1 MSQQKFGLIIN
12 PYAKQVKKRY
22 LATNRRFWEALLS
35 PEEYALPDGADKV
48 KDSVASFL
56 DRGIDT
62 LGIIGGDGTVHLVLS
77 ELLKLNPP
85 RLPAILPFRGG
96 TINALC
102 NNLGNRDTPE
112 DTLKKLMGIIPSH
125 RIQTYKHLLRVEEQ
139 GKGGSEL
146 RFGFS
151 FANGVLVGAYN
162 EYYQAKNPGLTA
174 ALKIILKIFATG
186 MVSMGG
192 GPGILTPV
200 EMKVR
205 VPGRLEREGKFRVVV
220 ASVLENPTLWWKPFG
235 QELNGRPAFH
245 YLVNSMAT
253 HTLVWNMWDLFIGK
267 VQHPEH
273 SVGQTGEVEVECD
286 AGYILDGEVFG
297 VGRKLTIRI
306 TLGPALKFLSL

>member
-12 PYAKQVKKRY
+12 PYAKRVQKRY
-22 LATNRRFWEALLS
+22 IATNRRFWEALLA
-35 PEEYALPDGADKV
+35 PGEYVLPDRADKV
-48 KDSVASFL
+48 KDAIAALL
-56 DRGIDT
+56 DRGIT
-62 LGIIGGDGTVHLVLS
+62 SLGIIGGDGTVHLVLS
-77 ELLKLNPP
+77 ELLKLNPN

-125 RIQTYKHLLRVEEQ
+125 RIQSYKHLLRLEEKA
-139 GKGGSEL
+139 KGHSEL

-151 FANGVLVGAYN
+151 FANGALVKAYN
-162 EYYQAKNPGLTA
+162 EYYKAENPGLAA
-174 ALKIILKIFATG
+174 ALKIIFKIFATG

-192 GPGILTPV
+192 GPGIIAPV
-200 EMKVR
+200 EMKVQI
-205 VPGRLEREGKFRVVV
+205 PGRVDREGKFRVVV

-267 VQHPEH
+267 AQHPEH
-273 SVGQTGEVEVECD
+273 SVGQASEVRVVCD
-286 AGYILDGEVFG
+286 AGYIMDGEVFG
-297 VGRKLTIRI
+297 VGSKLSIRI
-306 TLGPALKFLSL
+306 SLGPALKFLSL